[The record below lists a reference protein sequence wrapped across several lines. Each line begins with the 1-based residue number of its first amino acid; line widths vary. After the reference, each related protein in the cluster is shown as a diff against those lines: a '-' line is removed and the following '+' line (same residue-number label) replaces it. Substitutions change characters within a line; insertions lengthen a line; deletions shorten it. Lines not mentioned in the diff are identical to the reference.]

1 MFLTLLG
8 KECKQY
14 LKSATYYIFLACLLL
29 DYITQMGTFDTIPKP
44 ELGQDNYGYVKTED
58 KGIVMQ
64 GALESLVQDYYR
76 NNYITYPVGFFKE
89 VQLNKDEKKQVKQ
102 ILLNITGLTSEEF
115 DRKYEETEQA
125 IQKQVEEKQGGDSQ
139 VMATELPF
147 DMIEVKKDLSYQSF
161 LAEMEKVDDLLGG
174 GSDYTK
180 DFIEEMAFVPATY
193 EQAMESYES
202 LLKDDKITN
211 AYARLFCD
219 YMGITLAILPIFLA
233 VTRALRDRKA
243 KAEQVIFIRKAGSV
257 SVILSR
263 FLASVIVTVVPVF
276 LLSCSTLLQAIY
288 YAKSIRAEYDLFA
301 FVKHI
306 GFWLLPT
313 ILICL
318 SVGFFL
324 TELTDGPIAIFLQ
337 GIWWFASLSM
347 GGFKLVGKV
356 GWNLVPRFNTIGDYA
371 VYQQMEEQL
380 IKNRCLYAAAAFLL
394 VVLTIM
400 IFDKKRKGEFVSVGT
415 MLRNRKNKLEA

>member
-29 DYITQMGTFDTIPKP
+29 DYITQMGNFDTIPKP
-44 ELGQDNYGYVKTED
+44 EVGQDNYGYVKTED
-58 KGIVMQ
+58 KGIIMQ
-64 GALESLVQDYYR
+64 RTLDTLLQEYDR
-76 NNYITYPVGFFKE
+76 NQYVTYPIGFYKE
-89 VQLNKDEKKQVKQ
+89 VNLNEDEKKQVEEI
-102 ILLNITGLTSEEF
+102 ILNLTGKTSLELQY
-115 DRKYEETEQA
+115 YEMT
-125 IQKQVEEKQGGDSQ
+125 IRN
-139 VMATELPF
+139 
-147 DMIEVKKDLSYQSF
+147 DLSYQDF
-161 LAEMEKVDDLLGG
+161 LVEMEKLDDLLGG
-174 GSDYTK
+174 GSNYTK
-180 DFIEEMAFVPATY
+180 DFMEETREPATY
-193 EQAMESYES
+193 EQAMERYES

-257 SVILSR
+257 SIILSR

-276 LLSCSTLLQAIY
+276 LLSCSTLLPAVY
-288 YAKSIRAEYDLFA
+288 YAKSINAEYDFFA
-301 FVKHI
+301 FTKHI

-318 SVGFFL
+318 SVGFLL

-337 GIWWFASLSM
+337 GIWWFSSLFM

-356 GWNLVPRFNTIGDYA
+356 GWNLMPRFNTIGEYA

-380 IKNRCLYAAAAFLL
+380 IKNRCLYAVAAFFL